1 MSLQIE
7 LKTYERHFYKAEK
20 SLPDFI
26 DQAGLTGSSKQFG
39 FLNKTIHMKTI
50 SLVTLICCFS
60 LIFDANGQG
69 AYPPHID
76 GAEEITYKTDDGTK
90 LNLWIFKPENH
101 KLTDTAPAIVFF
113 FGGGWNA
120 GSPSQFVNHCEYL
133 SARGMVAIVADYR
146 VKSRHDVPVKECVS
160 DAKSAIRW
168 VREHA
173 SELGVDGNR
182 IAAGGGSAGGHLA
195 AACATLPKFDD
206 ENEDKSVSSKPN
218 ALVLFN
224 PALVLAPTDDMEWNR
239 EMSGLEKRMGTKPEN
254 ISPFHNMVGKL
265 PPTII
270 FHGTGDKTVPFIS
283 VEMFTKKMHEL
294 GNKCTLVAYQ
304 GSPHGFF
311 NYGINSNAV
320 FVDTVHKMDEFLVS
334 LGYLKAP
341 PETVVFTN

>member
-1 MSLQIE
+1 
-7 LKTYERHFYKAEK
+7 
-20 SLPDFI
+20 
-26 DQAGLTGSSKQFG
+26 
-39 FLNKTIHMKTI
+39 MKII
-50 SLVTLICCFS
+50 SLATLVFCFS
-60 LIFDANGQG
+60 LIFDAKGQV
-69 AYPPHID
+69 AYPPNIE
-76 GAEEITYKTDDGTK
+76 GAEEITYKTVDGTK
-90 LNLWIFKPENH
+90 LNLWIFKPINH

-120 GSPSQFVNHCEYL
+120 GTPSQFVNHCEYL

-146 VKSRHDVPVKECVS
+146 VKSRHDVPVKVCVS

-168 VREHA
+168 IRENA

-195 AACATLPKFDD
+195 AACATLPLFDD

-224 PALVLAPTDDMEWNR
+224 PALVLAPTDDKEWNI
-239 EMSGLEKRMGTKPEN
+239 ETSGLEKRMGTKPED
-254 ISPFHNMVGKL
+254 ISPYHNMVGKL

-270 FHGTGDKTVPFIS
+270 FHGTADKTVPFIS
-283 VEMFTKKMHEL
+283 VELYTKKMHEL

-304 GSPHGFF
+304 GEPHGFF
-311 NYGINSNAV
+311 AYGKNSNAV

-341 PETVVFTN
+341 PETVVITN